1 MISCPASMR
10 PSPDVVYRRLGDTA
24 VLVHLGT
31 NEIFELNDSGARLW
45 ELLGEG
51 HGLDDAIQTLVREF
65 DVDEATARR
74 ECGDLVTDLLGRRL
88 LDPE

>member
-10 PSPDVVYRRLGDTA
+10 VSPDVVYRRLGDTA

-45 ELLGEG
+45 ELLGDG
-51 HGLDDAIQTLVREF
+51 HGLDEAILALVREF
-65 DVDEATARR
+65 EVDEATARR
-74 ECGDLVTDLLGRRL
+74 ECDDLVTELVGRKLL
-88 LDPE
+88 ETA

>member
-1 MISCPASMR
+1 MR

-31 NEIFELNDSGARLW
+31 NEIYELNESGVRLW
-45 ELLGEG
+45 ELLADGQSV
-51 HGLDDAIQTLVREF
+51 DDAIQTLVREF

-74 ECGDLVTDLLGRRL
+74 ECSDLVTDLLGRKL
-88 LDPE
+88 LESA